1 MIASLE
7 IKTDKKGNVQESPSA
22 YSPSVKVK
30 ERTKQVM
37 RNLQDSWEIR
47 NRPFEEFNNLSLI
60 QRLNIQRQSFNQYIY
75 TEARDAS
82 DDWKSRAFRPIVRN
96 KIMAIAAHITAGIIY
111 PKIYAQNDKDME
123 DRNAAMVMRDI
134 LDWVNEQAEYD
145 KVFMDSVINALVDPI
160 AIIHTEYAEKYR
172 TIKEYIQENED
183 EYSEEYGEDESE
195 EDIEEGTKPKR
206 RWKVKKILDEL
217 YSGFKDSVI
226 LPDELLI
233 ADPYEQEIQR
243 QPYIFIRKVIPFENA
258 AARYGDNELFKEYVR
273 PGIQV
278 LYSDVKDVFY
288 EVYDDDLSNRMVEE
302 ITYWDREADLKLTYI
317 NGVLMDDPDTPNP
330 RKDKRYPLAVG
341 GYEKY
346 NSRFFY
352 YKSLADKLG
361 PDEEVVNTLY
371 RMIIDGTYLQT
382 MPPGIVFG
390 SEEIS
395 SDVIAPGVVTTIST
409 DNPNAS
415 FQTIAT
421 NNNLS
426 AAMKTIE
433 KVEASIGESSVDDLQ
448 SGKAISGSQT
458 AFEISRLEQN
468 ARVMFGQFAKMIGFM
483 VRDLGQLKISDILQY
498 ATVGE
503 VLDVTSEQGALR
515 FKNFVLP
522 DKTIKGKEGTRI
534 IKFDGDMP
542 DEMTEDEVYERSMSI
557 YKEQEEIGNNAHICY
572 VNPTL
577 FRKMKYIV
585 KVVPESLFP
594 KSDALRKALALE
606 AYTLL
611 MNNPLTNKEA
621 VTRDLALQSFDET
634 KDDPDKFMMEPQEAM
649 PVEGQAGAEDQVA
662 KGASKVMQQEG
673 QNTLQELAGKL

>member
-1 MIASLE
+1 MISSLE
-7 IKTDKKGNVQESPSA
+7 IKTDKKGNIQETPSA
-22 YSPSVKVK
+22 YSPSDKVK
-30 ERTKQVM
+30 NRTKEVM
-37 RNLQDSWEIR
+37 RNLQDAWEIR

-60 QRLNIQRQSFNQYIY
+60 QRLNIQRQSFNQYIF

-96 KIMAIAAHITAGIIY
+96 KIMSIAAHITAGIIY

-123 DRNAAMVMRDI
+123 DKGAAMVMRDI
-134 LDWVNEQAEYD
+134 LDWVNEQSEYD
-145 KVFMDSVINALVDPI
+145 KMFMDAVINALVDPI
-160 AIIHTEYAEKYR
+160 SIVHTEYAEKYR
-172 TIKEYIQENED
+172 NIKEYIQEHEE
-183 EYSEEYGEDESE
+183 EYTEEYGENESQE
-195 EDIEEGTKPKR
+195 EVEEGEKPKKK
-206 RWKVKKILDEL
+206 WKVKKVLDEL
-217 YSGFKDSVI
+217 YSGFKDTII
-226 LPDELLI
+226 LPDELFI
-233 ADPYEQEIQR
+233 ADPYEPELQR
-243 QPYIFIRKVIPFENA
+243 QPYLFLRKVVPYENA
-258 AARYGDNELFKEYVR
+258 YARYGENELFKEYVR
-273 PGIQV
+273 AGIQV

-288 EVYDDDLSNRMVEE
+288 EVYDDDLTNRMVEE
-302 ITYWDREADLKLTYI
+302 ITYWDRESDLKLTFV
-317 NGVLMDDPDTPNP
+317 NGILLDDADTPNP
-330 RKDKRYPLAVG
+330 RKDKLYPLAKT
-341 GYEKY
+341 GYEKF

-415 FQTIAT
+415 FQTIQT
-421 NNNLS
+421 NNNLT
-426 AAMKTIE
+426 AAMRTIE

-483 VRDLGQLKISDILQY
+483 VRDLGKLKVGDILQY
-498 ATVGE
+498 ATVGQ

-522 DKTIKGKEGTRI
+522 EKPIRGRTGTKVIR
-534 IKFDGDMP
+534 FDGDLP
-542 DEMTEDEVYERSMSI
+542 DEMTEDEVNERSMEI
-557 YKEQEEIGNNAHICY
+557 YAEEEKLGNNTTICY
-572 VNPTL
+572 VNPSL
-577 FRKMKYIV
+577 FRKIKYMV

-594 KSDALRKALALE
+594 KSDALKKALALE
-606 AYTLL
+606 AYALL
-611 MNNPLTNKEA
+611 MNNPLTNKDA

-634 KDDPDKFMMEPQEAM
+634 RDDPDRYIMEQQEM
-649 PVEGQAGAEDQVA
+649 PIEGQSGAEDQVM